1 MEHLGNVNKSSS
13 GDFLLRAIKLV
24 NPVLLTFAF
33 FVTWK
38 IYYYPRTVVPYMW
51 KGEIVIVG
59 IFLLSYGYLSHL
71 YQGYWIH
78 INKASE
84 IIYSQILSA
93 VITMFLMYLV
103 MILLCKRII
112 TVIPLLIMLV
122 VQIIVIWSWANL
134 SCNWYKKRYPRKRAV
149 IIWDERPGL
158 ENVIKETGMDA
169 RINVT
174 GIYSIDDIKK
184 KGPALIG
191 DAEWVFMCDLHSHDR
206 NQLIKYCIANDIAAY
221 VIPRIGDALMAG
233 AENTHLMHLPIL
245 MVQRH
250 PTTIEYVTMKRI
262 FDIVISVAALVVLS
276 PIILITSIAIKL
288 DDGGDVFYRQERL
301 TKNGAS
307 FLILKFRSMKMNAES
322 DGVAVLS
329 TGDSDDRITKVGH
342 FIRKVRLDELPQLI
356 NVLKGEM
363 SIVGP
368 RPERPEIAKE
378 YEKELPEFS
387 LRLQMKAG
395 VTGYAQVYGK
405 YNSKPYDK
413 LLMDLLYISRANLL
427 EDFRILIATVKILFM
442 AESTEGF
449 SEDEAGKKNKHIRS
463 RK

>member
-1 MEHLGNVNKSSS
+1 MNKSGNYSNAS
-13 GDFLLRAIKLV
+13 PGDFLVRAIKLI
-24 NPVLLTFAF
+24 NPVFLALTFFA
-33 FVTWK
+33 TWK

-51 KGEIVIVG
+51 KGEIVIIG
-59 IFLLSYGYLSHL
+59 IFVLAYGYLSHL

-78 INKASE
+78 INRASE
-84 IIYSQILSA
+84 IIYSQVLSA
-93 VITMFLMYLV
+93 MITMFLMYLV
-103 MILLCKRII
+103 MILLCKRIVAI
-112 TVIPLLIMLV
+112 LPLLIMLA
-122 VQIIVIWSWANL
+122 VQTIVIWFWANL
-134 SCNWYKKRYPRKRAV
+134 SCSWYMKRYPRKRAV

-158 ENVIKETGMDA
+158 ENVIKETGMDV
-169 RINVT
+169 RIDVT
-174 GIYSIDDIKK
+174 NIFSVEDIKQ
-184 KGPALIG
+184 KGPELIG

-250 PTTIEYVTMKRI
+250 PTSIEYVTMKRI
-262 FDIVISVAALVVLS
+262 FDIVISVTALVMLS

-307 FLILKFRSMKMNAES
+307 FLIIKFRSMKMNAES

-329 TGDSDDRITKVGH
+329 TGDSDDRITKIGH

-378 YEKELPEFS
+378 YEEELPEFP

-405 YNSKPYDK
+405 YNTKPYDK

-449 SEDEAGKKNKHIRS
+449 SKDGAGKKTS
-463 RK
+463 M